1 MGSKG
6 HFHGLQF
13 VDFDHPCLF
22 VLVFVFFFP
31 DKFVVII
38 MIDSNVPGGYSGI
51 IVTGRYTQGPFCG
64 FEIWD
69 LS

>member
-1 MGSKG
+1 MGCN
-6 HFHGLQF
+6 LWT
-13 VDFDHPCLF
+13 LII
-22 VLVFVFFFP
+22 LVCSFLSLFFFP

-51 IVTGRYTQGPFCG
+51 IVTGRYMQGPFCG